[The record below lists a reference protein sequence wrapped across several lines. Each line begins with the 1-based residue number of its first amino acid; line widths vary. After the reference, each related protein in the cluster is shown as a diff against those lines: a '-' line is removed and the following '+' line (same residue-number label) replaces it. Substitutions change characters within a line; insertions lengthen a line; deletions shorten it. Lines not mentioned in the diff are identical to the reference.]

1 GTVAGHAAP
10 TPTPTL
16 PRTSAMTST
25 PAPTATG
32 SPSAHPTK
40 TPAPFGRYHPAN
52 PFSEPVGG
60 AALGRSGV
68 VVDPN
73 APKPPPDVD
82 VRSYLVADLDTGE
95 VLAAKNALQRLY
107 PASTLKTLTAITL
120 IPRLDKRAL
129 YTAVREDADQIGS
142 RVGIE
147 AGHVYTIEQL
157 FYGLFLSSGNDAAQ
171 ALANASGGTE
181 VAVRLMNE
189 EAARLGAFDTH
200 AVNTSGLDEPGQLS
214 SAYDLALFARA
225 GMANP
230 DFRRYATTPRYDFPG
245 RNGKTYQIQ
254 NGNDLLS
261 EYPGAIGVKNGY
273 TTKARN
279 TLI

>member
-142 RVGIE
+142 RVRRKSTRLNSS
-147 AGHVYTIEQL
+147 HVK
-157 FYGLFLSSGNDAAQ
+157 SSY
-171 ALANASGGTE
+171 
-181 VAVRLMNE
+181 AVFCL
-189 EAARLGAFDTH
+189 
-200 AVNTSGLDEPGQLS
+200 
-214 SAYDLALFARA
+214 
-225 GMANP
+225 
-230 DFRRYATTPRYDFPG
+230 
-245 RNGKTYQIQ
+245 K
-254 NGNDLLS
+254 
-261 EYPGAIGVKNGY
+261 K
-273 TTKARN
+273 K
-279 TLI
+279 